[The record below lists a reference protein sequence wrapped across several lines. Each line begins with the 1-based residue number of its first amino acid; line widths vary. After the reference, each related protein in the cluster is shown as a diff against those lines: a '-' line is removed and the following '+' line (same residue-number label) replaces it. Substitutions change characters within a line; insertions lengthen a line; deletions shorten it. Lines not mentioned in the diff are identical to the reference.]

1 MYDILKGGEA
11 MFKIL
16 NYKILQELENQLLQE
31 KQIVISYNKRDKL
44 VKIANLTPKK
54 IMEVKK

>member
-1 MYDILKGGEA
+1 

-16 NYKILQELENQLLQE
+16 TPKILQELDTQLQDE
-31 KQIVISYNKRDKL
+31 KQIIISYNKRDKL

-54 IMEVKK
+54 IMEVKKDA

>member
-1 MYDILKGGEA
+1 

-16 NYKILQELENQLLQE
+16 TPKILQELDRQLQDE
-31 KQIVISYNKRDKL
+31 KQVIISYNKRDKL

-54 IMEVKK
+54 ILEVKNGN

>member
-1 MYDILKGGEA
+1 

-16 NYKILQELENQLLQE
+16 DYKILQELENQLLQE
-31 KQIVISYNKRDKL
+31 RQIIISYNKRDKL

-54 IMEVKK
+54 IMEVKRGGLDNDRI

>member
-1 MYDILKGGEA
+1 

-16 NYKILQELENQLLQE
+16 TPKILQELDRQLQDE
-31 KQIVISYNKRDKL
+31 KQIIISYNKRDKL

-54 IMEVKK
+54 IMEVKKHD

>member
-1 MYDILKGGEA
+1 

-16 NYKILQELENQLLQE
+16 TPQILQELEKQLLQE
-31 KQIVISYNKRDKL
+31 KQIIISYNKRDKL

-54 IMEVKK
+54 IMEVKKHD

>member
-1 MYDILKGGEA
+1 

-16 NYKILQELENQLLQE
+16 DYKILQELENQLLQE
-31 KQIVISYNKRDKL
+31 KQIIISYNKRDKL

-54 IMEVKK
+54 IMEVKRGGLDNDRI

>member
-1 MYDILKGGEA
+1 

-16 NYKILQELENQLLQE
+16 TPKILQELDKQLQDE
-31 KQIVISYNKRDKL
+31 KQVIISYNKRDKL

-54 IMEVKK
+54 IMEVKKND

>member
-1 MYDILKGGEA
+1 

-16 NYKILQELENQLLQE
+16 DYKILQELENQLLQE
-31 KQIVISYNKRDKL
+31 KQIIISYNKRDKL

-54 IMEVKK
+54 IMEVKRGGLNNDRI

>member
-1 MYDILKGGEA
+1 

-16 NYKILQELENQLLQE
+16 DYKILQELEKQLQE
-31 KQIVISYNKRDKL
+31 ERQIIISYNKRDKL

>member
-1 MYDILKGGEA
+1 

-16 NYKILQELENQLLQE
+16 TPKILQELDRQLQDE
-31 KQIVISYNKRDKL
+31 KQIIISYNKRDRL

-54 IMEVKK
+54 IMEVKNGN

>member
-1 MYDILKGGEA
+1 

-16 NYKILQELENQLLQE
+16 TLKILQELDKQLQDE
-31 KQIVISYNKRDKL
+31 KQIIISYNKRDRL

-54 IMEVKK
+54 IMEVKNGN

>member
-1 MYDILKGGEA
+1 

-16 NYKILQELENQLLQE
+16 TPKILQELDKQLQDE
-31 KQIVISYNKRDKL
+31 KQVIISYNKRDKL

-54 IMEVKK
+54 IMEVKNGN

>member
-1 MYDILKGGEA
+1 

-16 NYKILQELENQLLQE
+16 DYKILQELENQLLKERQV
-31 KQIVISYNKRDKL
+31 IISYNKRDKL

-54 IMEVKK
+54 IMEVKRRGEEN

>member
-1 MYDILKGGEA
+1 

-16 NYKILQELENQLLQE
+16 DYKILQELENQLLQE
-31 KQIVISYNKRDKL
+31 RQVIISYNKRDKL

-54 IMEVKK
+54 IMEVKRGGLDNGRI

>member
-1 MYDILKGGEA
+1 

-16 NYKILQELENQLLQE
+16 TPQILQELDKQLQDE
-31 KQIVISYNKRDKL
+31 KQIIISYNKRDKL

-54 IMEVKK
+54 IMEVGVKK

>member
-1 MYDILKGGEA
+1 

-16 NYKILQELENQLLQE
+16 DYKILQELENQLLQE
-31 KQIVISYNKRDKL
+31 KQIIISYNKRDKL

-54 IMEVKK
+54 IMEVKRRGLNNDRI